1 MSKITIVCVED
12 EPDVLD
18 AVIRELEPLEDVFV
32 IEAAENAKEARH
44 LLEQIQERGDE
55 TAVLFCDHIMP
66 GENGV
71 DLLVDLQKDERWQDV
86 RKVLLTGQAGLEAT
100 VKAVNQA
107 ELAYYIAKPWEGD
120 ELMQIAKREVSQYLV
135 AKDLNPMPYL
145 KHVNMEIVQDLVRKH
160 LSADR

>member
-18 AVIRELEPLEDVFV
+18 AVIRELEPLEDIFV
-32 IEAAENAKEARH
+32 VESAENAADARA
-44 LLEQIQERGDE
+44 LLLQIRERGDE
-55 TAVLFCDHIMP
+55 CAVIFCDHIMP

-71 DLLVDLQKDERWQDV
+71 DLLVDLQHDQRWQHT

-107 ELAYYIAKPWEGD
+107 ALAHYIAKPWEPHEVMD
-120 ELMQIAKREVSQYLV
+120 VAKREIALYLI
-135 AKDLNPMPYL
+135 ARDLNPTPYL
-145 KHVNMEIVQDLVRKH
+145 RHLDMSLIEKLMRKH
-160 LSADR
+160 LSSDR